1 MLQVRKSY
9 ILSVLLFFL
18 YVYSFVPTESETSTF
33 PMIVRTVTVVFLMF
47 VCLCNVVEVRFQ
59 FFAPVLFL
67 IFYFSVL
74 AAISFSFRYF
84 VSLAVVLGAF
94 SWALAYYQ
102 SDSFRR
108 AAIISLDFLV
118 YSSAG
123 FLILQFLEFYLAGR
137 LFDYHNLIFPWS
149 EARLP
154 LWSSL
159 ARVGGVYI
167 EPGTYANWVYAFLL
181 LRIFLDK
188 NISPLL
194 VPLVSFT
201 MIFSMSAWGVI
212 VGVFVLVV
220 YGVNKLDLRVM
231 IYLLCA
237 AVGIYIVVSVVNLGD
252 MAHLLESR
260 VLYSGSREVR
270 DDTFQEFLSVAPRLL
285 VFGLGFGRVFCI
297 DCQSP
302 QDAGLVIS
310 LLVVYGLPFTLFV
323 LSVVFG
329 FAYRKGGF
337 RLAVLCMPLL
347 NTKLFYWEHVFWFI
361 FMIAAVGFFG
371 KYVCPEREV
380 EFAVP

>member
-9 ILSVLLFFL
+9 ILSGLLFLF
-18 YVYSFVPTESETSTF
+18 YVYAFVPTESETSTF
-33 PMIVRTVTVVFLMF
+33 PMLVRTVSAILLML
-47 VCLCNVVEVRFQ
+47 VCLCNVAEMRFQ
-59 FFAPVLFL
+59 FAAPVLFL

-84 VSLAVVLGAF
+84 VSLVVVLSAF

-102 SDSFRR
+102 SASFRR
-108 AAIISLDFLV
+108 AAIISLNFLIYSSVGFLV
-118 YSSAG
+118 
-123 FLILQFLEFYLAGR
+123 LQFLEFYLVGR

-167 EPGTYANWVYAFLL
+167 EPGTYANWIYAFLL
-181 LRIFLDK
+181 LRLFLDK

-194 VPLVSFT
+194 VPLISFT
-201 MIFSMSAWGVI
+201 MIFSMSAWGVL
-212 VGVFVLVV
+212 VGVFVLLV
-220 YGVNKLDLRVM
+220 YGMKRFDWRV
-231 IYLLCA
+231 IVYLLAA
-237 AVGIYIVVSVVNLGD
+237 AVGVYIIVSVVNLGD
-252 MAHLLESR
+252 VAHLLESR
-260 VLYSGSREVR
+260 ILYSGSREVR
-270 DDTFQEFLSVAPRLL
+270 DDTFQEFLSVVPRLL

-302 QDAGLVIS
+302 QDAGLIIS

-323 LSVVFG
+323 LSVVFC

-337 RLAVLCMPLL
+337 RFVILCFPLL
-347 NTKLFYWEHVFWFI
+347 NAKLFYWEHVFWFI
-361 FMIAAVGFFG
+361 FMVAALGFFG
-371 KYVCPEREV
+371 RYLYFQAEDDFGVV
-380 EFAVP
+380 